1 MNKLTEIKFG
11 SHLYGTNTENS
22 DTDYKGIY
30 LPTAREICLNS
41 YKKTICSSRP
51 KQIGERNMKGD
62 IDVEFFSFD
71 QFMKLLCEGQTVAL
85 DMLFSPEFCKGFDI
99 TYRTLYTNRVCYNDN
114 EELLIWTRA
123 VVYINRH
130 KFLNRNTNA
139 FVGYT
144 KQQAA
149 KYGVKGFRVHALRL
163 ICKLFE
169 KPLNEGHTWSFNP
182 TSIAHLN
189 LEEMVPVFD
198 NEHIKITTDM
208 DKNCH
213 HQKFLEVCDKKMPFH
228 LSIKEAYK
236 QCKTRY
242 DAYGHRALMAEK
254 NEGIDWK
261 ALSHAVRIAS
271 EAKELLET
279 EFITFPRPDREL
291 LIKIKTGQMSYD
303 QVSEIIE
310 KGLEDI
316 KLASEK
322 STLREEPDREWCDE
336 FVYNVYKNIVTAG

>member
-1 MNKLTEIKFG
+1 MNKLIEVKFG

-30 LPTAREICLNS
+30 LPTAKEICLNS
-41 YKKTICSSRP
+41 YKKTITTVRP
-51 KQIGERNMKGD
+51 KQVGERNTKDD
-62 IDVEFFSFD
+62 IDIEFFSLD

-85 DMLFSPEFCKGFDI
+85 DMLFSPTFLLLNTTRLSDEI
-99 TYRTLYTNRVCYNDN
+99 RNTIYENR
-114 EELLIWTRA
+114 
-123 VVYINRH
+123 NR
-130 KFLNRNTNA
+130 FLNKNTNA

-149 KYGVKGFRVHALRL
+149 KYGVKGFRVHALNLVCDSFEWFINRESNHYYTGELPKPKDFSHDRTGRL
-163 ICKLFE
+163 CDVE
-169 KPLNEGHTWSFNP
+169 
-182 TSIAHLN
+182 N
-189 LEEMVPVFD
+189 LEDRVKEWDSPY
-198 NEHIKITTDM
+198 IKIVTDM

-242 DAYGHRALMAEK
+242 DAYGHRAQMAQK

-279 EFITFPRPDREL
+279 GFITFPRPDREL
-291 LIKIKTGQMSYD
+291 LVKIKTGQMSYD

-310 KGLEDI
+310 RGLEEI
-316 KLASEK
+316 KLAAEK
-322 STLREEPDREWCDE
+322 STLREAPDREWCDE
-336 FVYNVYKNIVTAG
+336 FVYTVYKNIVKEG

>member
-1 MNKLTEIKFG
+1 MWGFLMNKIIEIKFG

-30 LPTAREICLNS
+30 FPTAKEICLNS
-41 YKKTICSSRP
+41 YKKTICNSRP
-51 KQIGERNMKGD
+51 KQDGERNTKDD
-62 IDVEFFSFD
+62 IDIEFFSLD

-85 DMLFSPEFCKGFDI
+85 DMLFSPEFLSYSSSTECFKM
-99 TYRTLYTNRVCYNDN
+99 CY
-114 EELLIWTRA
+114 EI
-123 VVYINRH
+123 YINKN
-130 KFLNRNTNA
+130 KFMNKNTNA

-149 KYGVKGFRVHALRL
+149 KYGVKGFRVHALKL
-163 ICKLFE
+163 VCDLFE
-169 KPLNEGHTWSFNP
+169 QCLDGDRKWVFNP
-182 TSIAHLN
+182 KINNWDQDPSILAHLS
-189 LEEMVPVFD
+189 LEEWIAEWSNPY
-198 NEHIKITTDM
+198 IKIVTDM

-228 LSIKEAYK
+228 LTIKEAYK
-236 QCKTRY
+236 QCKIRY
-242 DAYGHRALMAEK
+242 DAYGHRAQMAEK

-279 EFITFPRPDREL
+279 GFITFPRPDREL
-291 LIKIKTGQMSYD
+291 LIKIKTGQMIYD
-303 QVSEIIE
+303 EVSEIIE
-310 KGLEDI
+310 HGLEDI

-322 STLREEPDREWCDE
+322 STLREAPDREWCDE
-336 FVYNVYKNIVTAG
+336 FVYKTYKEVVSE

>member
-1 MNKLTEIKFG
+1 MNKIIEIKFG

-30 LPTAREICLNS
+30 LPTAKEICLNS
-41 YKKTICSSRP
+41 YKKTICIVRP
-51 KQIGERNMKGD
+51 KQVGERNMKDD
-62 IDVEFFSFD
+62 IDVEFFSLD

-85 DMLFSPEFCKGFDI
+85 DMLFSPGFIIPNTGEFNFSICEK
-99 TYRTLYTNRVCYNDN
+99 
-114 EELLIWTRA
+114 IW
-123 VVYINRH
+123 IN
-130 KFLNRNTNA
+130 KYAFLNKNTNA

-149 KYGVKGFRVHALRL
+149 KYGVKGFRVHALKLVCDYLEALRHIDL
-163 ICKLFE
+163 ITPHENNYRICDFRNIE
-169 KPLNEGHTWSFNP
+169 RTIEEWGNP
-182 TSIAHLN
+182 Y
-189 LEEMVPVFD
+189 
-198 NEHIKITTDM
+198 IKIVTDM

-213 HQKFLEVCDKKMPFH
+213 HVKFLEVCDKKMPFH

-242 DAYGHRALMAEK
+242 DAYGHRALMAQK

-271 EAKELLET
+271 EAKELLDT
-279 EFITFPRPDREL
+279 GFITFPRPDREL
-291 LIKIKTGQMSYD
+291 LIKIKTGQMPYD

-310 KGLEDI
+310 RGLEEI
-316 KLASEK
+316 KLAAEK
-322 STLREEPDREWCDE
+322 STLREEPDREWCNE
-336 FVYNVYKNIVTAG
+336 FVYDVYKNIIKEG